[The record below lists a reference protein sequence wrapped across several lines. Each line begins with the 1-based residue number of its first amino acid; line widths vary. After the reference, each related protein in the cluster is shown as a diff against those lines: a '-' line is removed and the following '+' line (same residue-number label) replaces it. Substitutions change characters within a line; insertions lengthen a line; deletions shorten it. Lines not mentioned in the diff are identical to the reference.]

1 MKTMT
6 EFIMEQEAPTE
17 ELLCESFNE
26 NELVSQFMALQ
37 AASANLDCMFE
48 YATIANF
55 CEANELTMPEKL
67 VQEGFVDSLK
77 SIGKSIA
84 DWFKRVIEWFKGIIK
99 GTSTAFAKAKIT
111 ETIAKFRQYNSADG
125 TKNLSQEMS
134 TKVKYVTYA
143 VEVLWG
149 FLVKF
154 KEVLSASMENLS
166 IAGRTLEQADQEYQ
180 RVMADADDI
189 NEALKKFTKTT
200 NWIDSNGVIKNEA
213 FTTIAA
219 AADVTTPE
227 VDRNSD
233 TLNAETVIKY
243 LQRVNKYN
251 IPSKGNELLKQLG
264 ALDTKFVEVH
274 KDATGNNVESTLKN
288 DPNFEAASKEMTK
301 KIKEMANHLAKAYDE
316 VTKKFADISATAA
329 KDIEVTDKTE
339 YDKAVKKESEESKKK
354 DADDI
359 Q

>member
-1 MKTMT
+1 MT
-6 EFIMEQEAPTE
+6 EFIMEQEAPVEE
-17 ELLCESFNE
+17 ELLCESFDE

-37 AASANLDCMFE
+37 AASANLNCMFE

-67 VQEGFVDSLK
+67 VQEGFVDALK
-77 SIGKSIA
+77 SIGKNIA

-99 GTSTAFAKAKIT
+99 GTSAAFAKAKIA

-125 TKNLSQEMS
+125 SKNLSQDMS

-154 KEVLSASMENLS
+154 KEVLKASMENIVNNGAL
-166 IAGRTLEQADQEYQ
+166 GQTEDEYM
-180 RVMADADDI
+180 RVMSDADNI

-213 FTTIAA
+213 FTAIAT
-219 AADVTTPE
+219 AADVTPE
-227 VDRNSD
+227 VNRDAD
-233 TLNAETVIKY
+233 TLSVDIVIKY

-251 IPSKGNELLKQLG
+251 IPTKGNELLKQLG
-264 ALDTKFVEVH
+264 ALDTKFAEVH
-274 KDATGNNVESTLKN
+274 RDSTGKNIETTLKA
-288 DPNFEAASKEMTK
+288 DPKFESASKEMTK
-301 KIKEMANHLAKAYDE
+301 KIKDMANYLAKAYDE
-316 VTKKFADISATAA
+316 VTKKFADIAATAA
-329 KDIEVTDKTE
+329 KDIEVSDKTE

>member
-111 ETIAKFRQYNSADG
+111 ETIAKFKQYNSADG
-125 TKNLSQEMS
+125 SKNLSQEMS

-166 IAGRTLEQADQEYQ
+166 IAGRALEQADQEYQ
-180 RVMADADDI
+180 RVMVDADEI

-219 AADVTTPE
+219 AADVSTPE
-227 VDRNSD
+227 VDTTHD
-233 TLNAETVIKY
+233 TLSVDTVIKY

-251 IPSKGNELLKQLG
+251 IPSKGNELLKQLD

-274 KDATGNNVESTLKN
+274 RNGANVETTLKA
-288 DPNFEAASKEMTK
+288 DANFETASKEMTK
-301 KIKEMANHLAKAYDE
+301 KIKDMANHLAKAYDE
-316 VTKKFADISATAA
+316 VTKKFADIAATAA
-329 KDIEVTDKTE
+329 KDIEVTDKTA